1 MPVDVAL
8 TPADLARQDLAGR
21 TVFIVDVLR
30 ATTTICAALHHG
42 ATTVVPRAT
51 PDEARES
58 ARALGPA
65 ALLAGERE
73 CVRIPGFDLGNSP
86 REMTARAVKDRVVVL
101 CTTNGS
107 GVLSAVHPAAH
118 AYVLAASNFTVMV
131 ARGRAALEPPGDLLV
146 ACAGSEGGFGLDDAY
161 TAGRFLRA
169 VLAGRL
175 RDRGLSDA
183 AHAAVQLARYHG
195 NRWDRLFRQSAA
207 GRRLIGLGFGED
219 VRLAARQDEFPV
231 VAAMRQGR
239 VVAAD

>member
-8 TPADLARQDLAGR
+8 SPADLARQDLAGR
-21 TVFIVDVLR
+21 TVFVVDVLR

-42 ATTVVPRAT
+42 ATAVVPCAT

-86 REMTARAVKDRVVVL
+86 REMTTARGEGSRRRALHHERHRGAFRGGPGGACLCARRVQL
-101 CTTNGS
+101 
-107 GVLSAVHPAAH
+107 HRQ
-118 AYVLAASNFTVMV
+118 V
-131 ARGRAALEPPGDLLV
+131 ARGRAALEPSGDLLV
-146 ACAGSEGGFGLDDAY
+146 ACAGREGGFGLDDAY

-183 AHAAVQLARYHG
+183 ALAAVQLARYHG

-207 GRRLIGLGFGED
+207 GRRLTGLGFGED

-231 VAAMRQGR
+231 VAAMRHGR